1 MDFLNIIITLLIP
14 VVLIFGGLMMWKLPA
29 KMNNLIGW
37 RTKASMKS
45 EDNFAY
51 ANKYG
56 GRKMFILGIAEFVV
70 TLIAILIFNHP
81 ITQLSATII
90 QAICMYFMIY
100 SVEKHLKD
108 TLNK

>member
-14 VVLIFGGLMMWKLPA
+14 TVLIFGGLIMWKTPA
-29 KMNNLIGW
+29 KMKSPIGW
-37 RTKASMKS
+37 KTKIAMQS

-56 GRKMFILGIAEFVV
+56 GRKMFILGIAEFIV

-81 ITQLSATII
+81 ITQLTATVI
-90 QAICMYFMIY
+90 QSICMYYMVY